1 MSNDLKKIIGIL
13 ILIVGF
19 IAFFIAIGNN
29 NLNFSLIFITSSLII
44 WVLFSLLLDFF
55 DIKMFAGVVSFAGFL
70 VAISVFFLF
79 GIEEIPYPI
88 GAIVFHSEGIA
99 SSLVIGLFSLFPV
112 IILYNINI
120 QSLKISPKNDNS
132 KIETNDEWELATD
145 EDLDSEEF
153 ELGQN

>member
-1 MSNDLKKIIGIL
+1 
-13 ILIVGF
+13 
-19 IAFFIAIGNN
+19 
-29 NLNFSLIFITSSLII
+29 
-44 WVLFSLLLDFF
+44 
-55 DIKMFAGVVSFAGFL
+55 MFAGVVSFAGFL

>member
-70 VAISVFFLF
+70 VANCTYLIFNNKQM
-79 GIEEIPYPI
+79 Y
-88 GAIVFHSEGIA
+88 
-99 SSLVIGLFSLFPV
+99 
-112 IILYNINI
+112 
-120 QSLKISPKNDNS
+120 
-132 KIETNDEWELATD
+132 
-145 EDLDSEEF
+145 
-153 ELGQN
+153 